1 MKRFVAVV
9 LLASACAPPGDPRA
23 KVWTPREFFAKRE
36 ADPQPNFGGWRP
48 SELIV
53 VEGQRIPYST
63 RMQGP
68 GEGLPVFPGV
78 SEGRAIGYVITDI
91 WQDHPQPWIQPV
103 WMSSSPAAPT
113 TRRTRGEPPE
123 FVENVFPVG
132 LDSTFYSAWWRAH
145 FVPVDDGE
153 ALTHSKQV
161 IDRGAFV
168 TGGLVMCPF
177 TSRDSIDVVAEAGS
191 IRHPLTDK
199 LLNGGVKATGFVDG
213 QTHPYLD
220 FGPGRA
226 QWHDQELEPADLFV
240 FTSGGAALPVATVWP
255 ADPARN
261 GFLTRVEVPVPAR
274 AAFFVPSNRAD
285 LKMKLGA
292 LAPDVDASLDAFP
305 EYGLRLAR
313 DPACFTMPTFPASC
327 DWLDTQAKVK
337 VLPGHKR
344 TTVQLSAAVLSEVT
358 P

>member
-1 MKRFVAVV
+1 MRPVVVLV
-9 LLASACAPPGDPRA
+9 LLASACAPPAGPLA
-23 KVWTPREFFAKRE
+23 KVWTPREFFAKRAE
-36 ADPQPNFGGWRP
+36 TKPLFGGWAP
-48 SELIV
+48 AELLV
-53 VEGQRIPYST
+53 TEGQPIPYST
-63 RMQGP
+63 RTQGP

-78 SEGRAIGYVITDI
+78 SEGRAIGFVITDI

-103 WMSSSPAAPT
+103 WMSSSRDAPS
-113 TRRTRGEPPE
+113 TRRMG
-123 FVENVFPVG
+123 VENVFPVG
-132 LDSTFYSAWWRAH
+132 LDSTFYSPWWRAQ
-145 FVPVDDGE
+145 FVPIDDGE

-161 IDRGAFV
+161 LDRGPPV
-168 TGGLVMCPF
+168 GGGLVMCPF
-177 TSRDSIDVVAEAGS
+177 TGRDSIDVAAEAGGV
-191 IRHPLTDK
+191 RHPLTSK
-199 LLNGGVKATGFVDG
+199 LLTGATKAKGYVDG
-213 QTHPYLD
+213 VLHPYLD

-226 QWHDQELEPADLFV
+226 QWHDQELVAADLFV
-240 FTSGGAALPVATVWP
+240 FTKDGAALPVATVWP

-261 GFLTRVEVPVPAR
+261 GFLNRVEVPVPAR

-285 LKMKLGA
+285 LRMALGA
-292 LAPDVDASLDAFP
+292 LAPDVDPALDAFP

-337 VLPGHKR
+337 VLPGQKR